1 MCEDKERWV
10 TVSQAARHFRVSRN
24 TVYEACR
31 EKELIC
37 MRVRS
42 LFRVRVNTEEEYL
55 TVAEAAKFLDISTST
70 IYEACARGCIQGSIP
85 HVRIRSRIRIP
96 RSQLIG
102 SDNLPDNHAEVLSM
116 DEQSTFGAMGITP
129 FTRNNLFPAMN
140 AQM

>member
-1 MCEDKERWV
+1 MHKDKERWV

-31 EKELIC
+31 EKELVC

-85 HVRIRSRIRIP
+85 HIRIRSRIRIP

-102 SDNLPDNHAEVLSM
+102 SDSSPDKLAEVLPI
-116 DEQSTFGAMGITP
+116 DEISTIEAMGITP
-129 FTRNNLFPAMN
+129 FTQNNSFHVMN

>member
-1 MCEDKERWV
+1 MCEEKERWV

-31 EKELIC
+31 EKELVC

-42 LFRVRVNTEEEYL
+42 LFRVRVDTEEEYL

-70 IYEACARGCIQGSIP
+70 IYEACARGCIHGSIP
-85 HVRIRSRIRIP
+85 HIRIRSRIRIP

-102 SDNLPDNHAEVLSM
+102 SDNSPDNQAEALPM
-116 DEQSTFGAMGITP
+116 DEIPIIEAMGLTP
-129 FTRNNLFPAMN
+129 FTQNNSFQVMN
-140 AQM
+140 ALM